1 MINTTRPMPT
11 MVLTLMLALLLLSE
25 WEERRS
31 PGAQQR
37 SACQCCP
44 QRQIGAVASLGN
56 IRNRLQLVVE
66 FGHHGLALM
75 DGDGHIR
82 RQNIGLVGLVGDL
95 RNHIVA
101 DAQTVNFDLPVLIG
115 HIVLGESVAGD
126 VSAAHPEG
134 KALQPVV
141 LRGFLNAEAAGLRCV
156 HEALSGLVFYD
167 DGSTVFCD
175 GESINEFYIA
185 EERTPTTTEIASAF
199 SISRSSAYRYLV
211 YLSEN
216 HDIAYEK
223 GEIRTS
229 KMNRINLNGSRAAI
243 VGSIP
248 CGEATS
254 EEECVEEYV
263 KLPESLFG

>member
-1 MINTTRPMPT
+1 MRSRDPK
-11 MVLTLMLALLLLSE
+11 LMK
-25 WEERRS
+25 
-31 PGAQQR
+31 
-37 SACQCCP
+37 
-44 QRQIGAVASLGN
+44 QI
-56 IRNRLQLVVE
+56 
-66 FGHHGLALM
+66 H
-75 DGDGHIR
+75 D
-82 RQNIGLVGLVGDL
+82 
-95 RNHIVA
+95 
-101 DAQTVNFDLPVLIG
+101 
-115 HIVLGESVAGD
+115 
-126 VSAAHPEG
+126 
-134 KALQPVV
+134 
-141 LRGFLNAEAAGLRCV
+141 
-156 HEALSGLVFYD
+156 Y
-167 DGSTVFCD
+167 
-175 GESINEFYIA
+175 INEFYIA

-263 KLPESLFG
+263 KLPESLFGSGEFYILRARGDSMEDAGIHEKDLVVIQKQETAKVGDIVVALIGDNENTLKRFGGLDGEGYAILEYQNEEVYPEKIIRVRDLIVQGVAKHVIRSL